1 MSKQSEKSEFETTE
15 QTIKFFET
23 FLRASADGI
32 IITGANRNIIM
43 VNETFCVFFGRHVQ
57 DMEGTS
63 LSMWLEQFTP
73 DALPRWDFLEKQ
85 VRMEGVCSDVDFRM
99 VMEHGSTHFSVN
111 ASLMEQVGKEESG
124 IIVSIWRDVT
134 ERVQSEEALQK
145 AHDELETRVNERT
158 AELDDLNKKLR
169 SQITDRERVEKEL
182 RASETH
188 LRAIFESATEV
199 GLVLTDLGGAKARI
213 LEFSP
218 GAEHIFAYS
227 RDEAIGKPV
236 AMLHLPEDVQGFPV
250 MFDSMR
256 KWKQG
261 YSGEWVLVR
270 KHGEEFP
277 ALFTIHPILDSY
289 DSVVSALGV
298 SIDITELKQ
307 AEKELRESETQYRTL
322 FENANDAIFTMKE
335 DQFVN
340 CNPKTLEM
348 FGCTREQIVGQPP
361 YRFSPDIQPDGRNS
375 KEKAQEKIN
384 LALQSV
390 PQFFEWRHIRYDN
403 TPFDAEVSLNRFE
416 LSGKTYLQ
424 AIVRDISKRKMAE
437 AALKESEERF
447 HKLSDAADEGI
458 AIHDQGVILVANQA
472 LANMFGYEVVDLIG
486 MSAQRL
492 ATPESWETILKN
504 IANEYDK
511 PYMAIGVRKDG
522 STFKCQLVGKSYQY
536 DGKNLRVS
544 VFRDVTD
551 LLSAI

>member
-1 MSKQSEKSEFETTE
+1 MSKQSGKTELETIQ

-23 FLRASADGI
+23 LLRVSADGI
-32 IITGANRNIIM
+32 VITDANRKIIM
-43 VNETFCVFFGRHVQ
+43 VNETFCAFFGRRVP
-57 DMEGTS
+57 DVEGTD
-63 LSMWLEQFTP
+63 LTIWLEQLAR

-85 VRMEGVCSDVDFRM
+85 VHIEGICSDVDFRM
-99 VMEHGSTHFSVN
+99 DMDHGTTHFSVN
-111 ASLMEQVGKEESG
+111 ASLMEQVGKEGSG

-145 AHDELETRVNERT
+145 AHDELETRVKERT

-169 SQITDRERVEKEL
+169 SQITDRERIEKEL

-188 LRAIFESATEV
+188 LRAIFEAATEV
-199 GLVLTDLGGAKARI
+199 GLVLTDLAGAKARI

-218 GAEHIFAYS
+218 GAEHIFAYT
-227 RDEAIGKPV
+227 RDEVIGKPV
-236 AMLHLPEDVQGFPV
+236 AMFHLPEDVRGFSL

-261 YSGEWVLVR
+261 YSGEWTLVR

-277 ALFTIHPILDSY
+277 SLFTIHPILDS
-289 DSVVSALGV
+289 DGNVISALGV

-307 AEKELRESETQYRTL
+307 AEEELRESETQYRTL

-335 DQFVN
+335 DQFIN

-348 FGCTREQIVGQPP
+348 FGCTMEQIVGQPP
-361 YRFSPDIQPDGRNS
+361 YRFSPEIQSDGRNS
-375 KEKAQEKIN
+375 KEKAQEKIK
-384 LALQSV
+384 LALKGA

-403 TPFDAEVSLNRFE
+403 IPFDAEVSLNRLE
-416 LSGKTYLQ
+416 LSGEVFLQ

-447 HKLSDAADEGI
+447 HKLSDAAEEGI

-504 IANEYDK
+504 IANEHDK

-551 LLSAI
+551 LLSAV